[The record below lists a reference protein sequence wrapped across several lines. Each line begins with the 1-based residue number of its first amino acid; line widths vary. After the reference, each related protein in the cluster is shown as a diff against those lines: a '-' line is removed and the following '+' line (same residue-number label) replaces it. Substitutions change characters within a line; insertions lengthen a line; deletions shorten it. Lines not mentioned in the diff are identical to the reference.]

1 MHLPGLEPDTVADA
15 KRFLP
20 WRFAA
25 GRASPTNE
33 KLGVMSAHSKFCAL
47 AIVLALWAAV
57 VPARATEHS
66 DGPMVHFS
74 IPEYKLTQIERETVA
89 ACLVLEAANQGDVGL
104 RAVMSVIRNRANMRP
119 LLFPLTVLRVKQFS
133 ALNPYTSGQVSLWRL
148 IQRAKQDA
156 TWPNAL
162 AIVDEATCAAWV
174 DQTAGATHY
183 TRTGERTA
191 WTRTLHTTARIG
203 DHTYYR

>member
-1 MHLPGLEPDTVADA
+1 
-15 KRFLP
+15 
-20 WRFAA
+20 
-25 GRASPTNE
+25 
-33 KLGVMSAHSKFCAL
+33 MSAYSKFCAL
-47 AIVLALWAAV
+47 ASVLALWAAV

-66 DGPMVHFS
+66 DGPEVRFS

-104 RAVMSVIRNRANMRP
+104 RAVMSVIRNRAHMQP
-119 LLFPLTVLRVKQFS
+119 VLFPPTVLRVKQFS
-133 ALNPYTSGQVSLWRL
+133 ALIPYTSGQVSLWRL

-156 TWPNAL
+156 TWPTAL

-203 DHTYYR
+203 DHTFYR